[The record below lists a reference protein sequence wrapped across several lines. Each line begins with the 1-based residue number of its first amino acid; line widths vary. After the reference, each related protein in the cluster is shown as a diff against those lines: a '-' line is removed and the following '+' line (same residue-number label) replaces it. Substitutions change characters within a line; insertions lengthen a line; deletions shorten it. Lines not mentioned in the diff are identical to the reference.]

1 MSLVVRSLSDQ
12 LADLVRARILSGDV
26 PADGP
31 IRQEALAAQLG
42 VSKIPLREALGKLEQ
57 EGLLRSEANRGFF
70 VRGLSRAE
78 AEEIYA
84 LRLKLEPEAVGR
96 AAVRATPE
104 EQGAAHE
111 TLAALERTAP
121 APGTA
126 AAGAANRAFHL
137 ALIRPSG
144 SLLTTTFLE
153 RLHVLAE
160 RYVTKHLEPL
170 GRDVR
175 ASREHRE
182 LLECWT
188 ARDEAA
194 SAALTRRHIEQ
205 TLKDLRAQLAA

>member
-1 MSLVVRSLSDQ
+1 MSLIVRTLSDQ
-12 LADLVRARILSGDV
+12 LADLVRARILTGEV
-26 PADGP
+26 AADGP

-42 VSKIPLREALGKLEQ
+42 VSKIPLREALARLEQ
-57 EGLLRSEANRGFF
+57 EGLLRSEPNRGFF
-70 VRGLSRAE
+70 VRGLSRRE

-96 AAVRATPE
+96 AAVRASQE
-104 EQGAAHE
+104 EQGVAHE
-111 TLAALERTAP
+111 MLAALERSTQ
-121 APGTA
+121 GRDVS

-137 ALIRPSG
+137 ALIAPSG
-144 SLLTTTFLE
+144 STLTTSLLE

-175 ASREHRE
+175 AAREHWE
-182 LLECWT
+182 LLQCWT

-194 SAALTRRHIEQ
+194 SAALTRQHIEQ